1 MKIVSEHLANMIDKQ
16 ICDNGIVVCYDHYCV
31 YKDAV
36 DTLNLSNTTVLR
48 YEGSFIRLRGE
59 IDQKKLMDGEDPP
72 RILIYVP
79 MA

>member
-1 MKIVSEHLANMIDKQ
+1 MNILSERLANMIDKQ
-16 ICDNGIVVCYDHYCV
+16 ICDNGVVVWYDHDFV

-36 DTLNLSNTTVLR
+36 HTLNLSNTTVLR

-72 RILIYVP
+72 RILI
-79 MA
+79 